1 MKDEF
6 IFTAANGDEEIYYDM
21 WLEAY
26 QQACTITIDT
36 SFKTEKEYNN
46 YILDL
51 ANQIY
56 KQMLE
61 DCE

>member
-26 QQACTITIDT
+26 QQAYTIAIGT
-36 SFKTEKEYNN
+36 SFKTEKEYHN
-46 YILDL
+46 YLLNL